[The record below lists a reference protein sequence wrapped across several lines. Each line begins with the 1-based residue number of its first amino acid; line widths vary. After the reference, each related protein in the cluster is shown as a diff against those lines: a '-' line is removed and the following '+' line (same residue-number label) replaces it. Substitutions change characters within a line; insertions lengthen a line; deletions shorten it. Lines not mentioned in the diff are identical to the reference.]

1 MFFFVLIKQRVR
13 FIETQLFYFCSKE
26 TKLQRRASQYS
37 MIATMSYTFPAI
49 FSSLILGAWSDTR
62 GRKPAIFLPVLGGS
76 VQTALI
82 LATAYFRLP
91 AYVVAI
97 GKQCG
102 DDDADD
108 DDDDDDNFT
117 ANDNSEPPTQDFWN
131 G

>member
-1 MFFFVLIKQRVR
+1 MFFFVLIRQRVR

-97 GKQCG
+97 GK
-102 DDDADD
+102 
-108 DDDDDDNFT
+108 
-117 ANDNSEPPTQDFWN
+117 
-131 G
+131 

>member
-26 TKLQRRASQYS
+26 TKLQQRASQYS

-117 ANDNSEPPTQDFWN
+117 VNDNSEPPTQDFWN